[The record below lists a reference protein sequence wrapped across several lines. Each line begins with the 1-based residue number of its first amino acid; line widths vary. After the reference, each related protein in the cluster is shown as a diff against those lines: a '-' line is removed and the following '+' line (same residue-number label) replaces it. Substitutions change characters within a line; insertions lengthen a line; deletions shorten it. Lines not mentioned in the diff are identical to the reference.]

1 MKHWKRIRAERLD
14 LTDYVIHLTRRRG
27 LMRGQLPMDGLQ
39 RLLRILDDGHIKAP
53 FALRRNIY
61 QHPDDDPK
69 PTVRGASPAVCLT
82 EQPLWALLKSLE
94 VFPWRY
100 QGYGIAYHKAPLFQR
115 GGRPVVYGSE
125 TDLQELPES
134 QQFRF
139 VTYAPCSDPDDSPV
153 DFTWERE
160 WRVVPRTDRHRRD
173 ELELDI
179 DHTAYANAD
188 GAIVVR
194 YDEDVPVVKAKLRE
208 CRVRA
213 QQCTKWRD
221 KWPFRLRRV
230 LSLETAERMLE
241 EDSRYARI
249 DTWPWDELADT
260 KSFSTRGRPLS
271 CR

>member
-39 RLLRILDDGHIKAP
+39 RLLRILDDGHIKAT

-115 GGRPVVYGSE
+115 GGRPVVYGS
-125 TDLQELPES
+125 
-134 QQFRF
+134 
-139 VTYAPCSDPDDSPV
+139 
-153 DFTWERE
+153 
-160 WRVVPRTDRHRRD
+160 
-173 ELELDI
+173 
-179 DHTAYANAD
+179 
-188 GAIVVR
+188 VVR

-249 DTWPWDELADT
+249 DTWPWDELAGT